1 MSSQINK
8 EEFMSTTIQE
18 LKEKQ
23 MGLITQAQAIA
34 IADEKSLM
42 EASDALTSIKAL
54 LKEID
59 AFFDGNINR
68 LHKAHREAL
77 AQKKA
82 FTTAPLEAERGLKL
96 RIREYLDEQERIRRE
111 AEEKAQQEE
120 QARIEAAKRAEEE
133 RLVAALKAEE
143 AGDSA
148 KAEEILNEAPPEFK
162 PLPPAPVGP
171 VMPKISGMSTSTIWK
186 FDIVDPAKIPSEF
199 MVPNFTKIG
208 QVIRATKG
216 TLQIPGI
223 RIYSERSV
231 SVGKGIGGH
240 SHVQPN

>member
-96 RIREYLDEQERIRRE
+96 RIREYLDEQGRIRRE

-120 QARIEAAKRAEEE
+120 QARIEAAKKAEEE
-133 RLVAALKAEE
+133 RLVAALEAEE
-143 AGDSA
+143 SGDSA
-148 KAEEILNEAPPEFK
+148 LAEEILNEVPPEFD
-162 PLPPAPVGP
+162 PPPPAQIVPVA
-171 VMPKISGMSTSTIWK
+171 PKIKGISSSEVWK
-186 FDIVDPAKIPSEF
+186 YEVIDIDQIPRTYL
-199 MVPNFTKIG
+199 MLDDTKVG
-208 QVIRATKG
+208 QVVRATKG

-231 SVGKGIGGH
+231 SVGKGIRGS